1 MLKPSKSGTVRCS
14 TRSLLCRDD
23 DEEDDDEDGPA
34 MVGSARW
41 TGRCGCVWMFLCGHK
56 NGVTPPRRSPA
67 LSARD
72 CMWFQRY
79 SVTHRSLMSPVTHT
93 SATTTATTEKK
104 YRRWLASLGG
114 GTGMDT
120 GREMVRPVLFPFA
133 GLLVLLLLLSSRHY
147 YAISMAVVVSSSS
160 IAARH
165 SSRQAG
171 WRVRAPLHR
180 RAATTNDE
188 TTAVSDDD
196 DDDDGCSRSSTA
208 NRSTTTTARRF
219 KILTCRATACA
230 AQRERWGLDEFATY
244 AALSVRA
251 NPSGVP
257 VEETS
262 CLGACQQGPCVAV
275 SHDEYEGN
283 VALEGMTTT
292 EFANRVFFRIG
303 NDDDADRVWAC
314 VEDAIH
320 VMSDEEQE
328 NEPDGNNDDEE
339 EDDDGDVAANDR
351 YV

>member
-1 MLKPSKSGTVRCS
+1 MMMGRPWFREV
-14 TRSLLCRDD
+14 
-23 DEEDDDEDGPA
+23 
-34 MVGSARW
+34 
-41 TGRCGCVWMFLCGHK
+41 GRCGRVDVYVGIRT
-56 NGVTPPRRSPA
+56 VSRRRAARRRSLGA
-67 LSARD
+67 TVCGSSD
-72 CMWFQRY
+72 
-79 SVTHRSLMSPVTHT
+79 SVTHRALSPVTHT
-93 SATTTATTEKK
+93 NSNNNSNDRKIN
-104 YRRWLASLGG
+104 RRWLASLGG
-114 GTGMDT
+114 GGSSTGTGMDT
-120 GREMVRPVLFPFA
+120 SRGMVPVLFPFA
-133 GLLVLLLLLSSRHY
+133 GLLLLLLLQLSHGL
-147 YAISMAVVVSSSS
+147 SMAVVFSSSS
-160 IAARH
+160 ARH
-165 SSRQAG
+165 SLRQAG
-171 WRVRAPLHR
+171 WRVSAPSHR

-188 TTAVSDDD
+188 PTAVSDDD
-196 DDDDGCSRSSTA
+196 DDGCNSSSSTA
-208 NRSTTTTARRF
+208 NRRTMATARRF

-320 VMSDEEQE
+320 IMSRHEEQE
-328 NEPDGNNDDEE
+328 NEPDDNNDDEE
-339 EDDDGDVAANDR
+339 EDDDDDVAANDR